1 MSINVTSTVENPEEF
16 EFGPIGS
23 NDPVTV
29 TWTLYDGQDN
39 VINETTETIEG
50 GDEATFESS
59 AMMPITI
66 DWRLEITLEGDENV
80 NAATIFD
87 VSYDHSGM

>member
-1 MSINVTSTVENPEEF
+1 MIFFASSFENPADF
-16 EFGPIGS
+16 SVGPFGN

-39 VINETTETIEG
+39 KINETTETLEG

-66 DWRLEITLEGDENV
+66 DWRLEIALDSDENV
-80 NAATIFD
+80 NTATIFD
-87 VSYDHSGM
+87 VSYDHSVM